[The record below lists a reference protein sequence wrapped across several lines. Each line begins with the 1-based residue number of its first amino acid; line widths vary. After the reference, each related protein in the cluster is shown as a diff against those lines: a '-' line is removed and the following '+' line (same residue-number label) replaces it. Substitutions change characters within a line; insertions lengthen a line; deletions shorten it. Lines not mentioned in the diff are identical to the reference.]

1 MVKQLEAGV
10 PLDHRTSY
18 PKRNRREAASL
29 VLAVILLLGMFAVQ
43 YILPFTGGGIRP
55 LADQTA
61 FPALTL
67 EELEGQELEDR
78 GFQVAAVSRGARA
91 AVVKYTGNGDLADHL
106 DEVMAMVQ

>member
-1 MVKQLEAGV
+1 M
-10 PLDHRTSY
+10 
-18 PKRNRREAASL
+18 AASL

-67 EELEGQELEDR
+67 EELERCAG
-78 GFQVAAVSRGARA
+78 AVRWVDVCRER
-91 AVVKYTGNGDLADHL
+91 T
-106 DEVMAMVQ
+106 